1 MWETELPLHLQV
13 HAHVCAYKRDISVF
27 CVCVL
32 IWKEKADVLKL
43 AVDGLEQR
51 WTSHSLFYRFK
62 VFYVKFLEKNDNTYF
77 LKETNTTGKY
87 QEKSKNHLEFLCS
100 KKLLFV
106 VI

>member
-62 VFYVKFLEKNDNTYF
+62 LKFSMSNF
-77 LKETNTTGKY
+77 W
-87 QEKSKNHLEFLCS
+87 
-100 KKLLFV
+100 KKMITPIF
-106 VI
+106 